1 MRFIRANGQINQS
14 AVQAESFGHSPSVCD
29 SAPSISPQSRLN
41 DSSMSR
47 NLASATSP
55 VAV

>member
-1 MRFIRANGQINQS
+1 MHFIRANGQIDQS
-14 AVQAESFGHSPSVCD
+14 AVQAETFGHSPSVCD